1 MKNIHLALALA
12 TALFCALPA
21 AAKDEDTQKRKQ
33 PTAAEL
39 SSAVRSTIAEFKKA
53 DPGMDRFFTKSIAYV
68 VFPRIGKA
76 GFIIGGGD
84 GVGEVHEN
92 GKVVGTVI
100 LSFMTVGLQ
109 AGAQDFSEVIFLNDR
124 AVLDRLKANKF
135 EFAASVSAVIVKSG
149 ASEGVDY
156 RDGVAVF
163 TKPKGGAMLEAAI
176 GGQKFNF
183 TATGAAAK
191 K

>member
-1 MKNIHLALALA
+1 MKNLHLALTLAAALS
-12 TALFCALPA
+12 CALPA
-21 AAKDEDTQKRKQ
+21 AAKDDTQTRKQ

-39 SSAVRSTIAEFKKA
+39 ASAVRSTIADFKKT
-53 DPGMDRFFTKSIAYV
+53 DPGMERFFAKSVAYV

-84 GVGEVHEN
+84 GIGELHE
-92 GKVVGTVI
+92 GGRLVGTVI
-100 LSFMTVGLQ
+100 LSFLTVGLQ
-109 AGAQDFSEVIFLNDR
+109 AGAQDFSEIIFLNDK
-124 AVLDRLKANKF
+124 AVLDRLKSNKF
-135 EFAASVSAVIVKSG
+135 EFAANLSAVIVKSG

-156 RDGVAVF
+156 RGGVAVF
-163 TKPKGGAMLEAAI
+163 TKPTAGAMLEASI

-183 TATGAAAK
+183 TPK